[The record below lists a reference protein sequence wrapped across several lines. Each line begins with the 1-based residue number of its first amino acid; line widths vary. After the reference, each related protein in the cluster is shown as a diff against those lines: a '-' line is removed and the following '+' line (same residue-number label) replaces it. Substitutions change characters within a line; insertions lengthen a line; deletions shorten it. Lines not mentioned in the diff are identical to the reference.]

1 MVMYKNFSITFDGRD
16 WKITGT
22 TAEGVE
28 VEDSRRWTGNDNNPL
43 SAMRLIVDEIIENSK
58 RAAAEQAAAAAKAA
72 AAKATRGKR
81 PVKPKAPE
89 FVLPS
94 GVLLTNWNPNTV
106 LPSPAFFKRKTGRYN
121 RYNNPDE
128 KWDNKTT
135 VAYGHN
141 RKEIAEVGQI
151 HAFDNPV
158 DLEHAKDAQK
168 DTRDAQA
175 ALQDWLGTNAARLNT
190 EMDGE
195 QVFVTKHPSTG
206 YGRMDTVLKRV
217 EFPYTVDFI
226 DGKTVWA
233 IPNSPLKVEG
243 SSEQFLMEV
252 EKTVLKASGYQETS
266 EGSVLIIPV
275 SQVTDYKRLE
285 WFVED
290 AKKREHT
297 VMADARKRWLDIV
310 TPFLQAKDAHEVAME
325 QYEEDLD
332 NWKYAS

>member
-1 MVMYKNFSITFDGRD
+1 MNYKGFSITYDGRE

-22 TAEGVE
+22 TAEGLDVE
-28 VEDSRRWTGNDNNPL
+28 ETRRWNDNNPL
-43 SAMRLIVDEIIENSK
+43 AAMHLIVDEIIEASK

-81 PVKPKAPE
+81 PIKPKAPE
-89 FVLPS
+89 FVLPA

-106 LPSPAFFKRKTGRYN
+106 LPVPAFFKRKTGCYN
-121 RYNNPDE
+121 RWNNPDE
-128 KWDNKTT
+128 KWDNKSTG
-135 VAYGHN
+135 AYGYN
-141 RKEIAEVGQI
+141 RKAIAEVGEI
-151 HAFDNPV
+151 YAFGNPV

-168 DTRDAQA
+168 DVRDAQA

-195 QVFVTKHPSTG
+195 KVYVTKHPSG
-206 YGRMDTVLKRV
+206 YGRMDIVLKRV
-217 EFPYTVDFI
+217 EFPYTVDFVA
-226 DGKTVWA
+226 GKTVWS
-233 IPNSPLKVEG
+233 IPNSPLTVAG
-243 SSEQFLMEV
+243 GSEQFLMEV
-252 EKTVLKASGYQETS
+252 EKTVLKASGYQEPS

-285 WFVED
+285 KVVED

-297 VMADARKRWLDIV
+297 VMADARKRWIAIV

-332 NWKYAS
+332 NWNAS